1 MEWTPFVE
9 PITNLLLIG
18 LLVWYRINRK
28 FKKEPVKGWK
38 ALIDRNMV
46 EIIIGAMVVP
56 GVVGVFAKMLNGG

>member
-1 MEWTPFVE
+1 MDWPPFVE

-28 FKKEPVKGWK
+28 FKKEAVKGV
-38 ALIDRNMV
+38 LPFMDRNIV